1 MKTTIKWNNQG
12 QAKSIQASIAEMKNG
27 LDIGW
32 QRTADLEPR
41 SDDFHHWMHFSY
53 LLTVIH
59 NRDNSPK
66 KYSIIRKVVIFI
78 DK

>member
-1 MKTTIKWNNQG
+1 MKQSVNWNNNG
-12 QAKSIQASIAEMKNG
+12 NAKSIQESIAEMKSG

-41 SDDFHHWMHFSY
+41 SDDFHHWMHFCY
-53 LLTVIH
+53 LLTVIY

-66 KYSIIRKVVIFI
+66 KYSIIGN
-78 DK
+78 